1 MRVRVEI
8 GGVEGGGGGGGLA
21 GLRGEVGPVEASF
34 FE

>member
-8 GGVEGGGGGGGLA
+8 GGVEGGGLA